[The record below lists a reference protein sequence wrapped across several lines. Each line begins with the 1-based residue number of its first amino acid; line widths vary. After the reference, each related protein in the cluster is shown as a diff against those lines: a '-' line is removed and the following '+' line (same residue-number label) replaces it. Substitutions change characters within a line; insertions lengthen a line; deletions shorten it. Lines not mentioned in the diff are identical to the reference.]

1 MLGNK
6 VTDFD
11 KFTNG
16 IYGYTIVLDTTAI
29 LLNKPDFI
37 QVDDNGT
44 TSDPII
50 GPTELEVLQEY
61 INDSDAPDAAWSFAS
76 DLMVLFFKQAT
87 VPYSN
92 TTRFVIYGYR
102 NNQPINTLSD
112 SIDIKDRDIG
122 WFIALAIKEA
132 AIMQGKMIPKD
143 IENQI
148 TEYEAI
154 VQGGG

>member
-1 MLGNK
+1 MLGNR

-11 KFTNG
+11 KHTNG
-16 IYGYTIVLDTTAI
+16 VYGYTIVVDTTEI

-44 TSDPII
+44 TSDPIS
-50 GPTELEVLQEY
+50 GPTAMETLQEY
-61 INDSDAPDAAWSFAS
+61 INDDDAPDAAWSFAS
-76 DLMVLFFKQAT
+76 DLLIMFFNAST
-87 VPYSN
+87 APYSN

-102 NNQPINTLSD
+102 NNQPINSLSD

-122 WFIALAIKEA
+122 WFIALAIREA
-132 AIMQGKMIPKD
+132 AIMTGKMIPKD

-154 VQGGG
+154 VGAGG

>member
-16 IYGYTIVLDTTAI
+16 AYGYTIVLDTTDI

-44 TSDPII
+44 TSDPIV
-50 GPTELEVLQEY
+50 GPTDLETLQGY
-61 INDSDAPDAAWSFAS
+61 INDVDAPDAAWSFAS
-76 DLMVLFFKQAT
+76 DLLIMFFNAT
-87 VPYSN
+87 SAPYSS

-102 NNQPINTLSD
+102 NNQPITSLSD

-122 WFIALAIKEA
+122 WFTALAIKEA
-132 AIMQGKMIPKD
+132 AIMQGKMIPKG
-143 IENQI
+143 IEKEI
-148 TEYEAI
+148 TQYEAI